1 MHFIYDKG
9 IEEKSDLI
17 HLIVNRQ
24 ELLYDLYALTQAFYP
39 GVELDTCVS
48 TDTDISTDTG
58 VSAKTSVPDGI
69 VKESVDGEGQP
80 DEEAQYRCGAD
91 MEARYPIGRF
101 QDTIEVCL
109 FDRGARL
116 AITVGEI
123 LTEGRSR
130 EYTEEMLVKE
140 AAVFLKMGMDGA
152 AARKRALKNLFYDTM
167 AQYTGRE
174 LPWGNLTGIRP
185 TKLIRGLIE
194 DNTEKI
200 HDLMENNTEKKQVL
214 IENDVEKVTAAQLYE
229 MHRLK
234 GEKLALGMEIAKLQ
248 ENILSKLHGLQGY
261 SVYIGIPFCPSRC
274 LYCSFTS
281 NPVDKWKKRIPEYL
295 DALRRE
301 LIYVADA
308 AYFRKRILD
317 TVYIG
322 GGTPTALS
330 AEELDRLLGDVT
342 SILPME
348 DVQEFTVEAGR
359 ADSITEEKL
368 NVLRKYH
375 VTRISVNPQT
385 MKEET
390 LCKIGRRHTVEEVK
404 EAFAKARAAGFD
416 NINMDIIL
424 GLPGETD
431 EDVANTIREIEKLSP
446 DSLTVHSLAVKRAA
460 GLKDW
465 YKSEGDPR
473 SGAAQDVQRMMEQAM
488 RTAAE
493 GAGEMG
499 MEPYYLYRQKNMAGN
514 LENTGYALSGK
525 YGLYNILIMEE
536 VQSIVALGAG
546 SVSKRVDGDGRI
558 ERCDNVKDIGLYL
571 EKIDEMIGRKKELY

>member
-1 MHFIYDKG
+1 M
-9 IEEKSDLI
+9 I

-39 GVELDTCVS
+39 GIELDTGAS
-48 TDTDISTDTG
+48 
-58 VSAKTSVPDGI
+58 SA
-69 VKESVDGEGQP
+69 
-80 DEEAQYRCGAD
+80 EAQEYT
-91 MEARYPIGRF
+91 GRLP
-101 QDTIEVCL
+101 DTIEVCL
-109 FDRGARL
+109 FDCGGSIVITAGETL
-116 AITVGEI
+116 AED
-123 LTEGRSR
+123 RRR
-130 EYTEEMLVKE
+130 EYTEEQIAQE
-140 AAVFLKMGMDGA
+140 AGVFLEDGMEDA
-152 AARKRALKNLFYDTM
+152 AARKRAFKKLFYDAM
-167 AQYTGRE
+167 EEYTGRS
-174 LPWGNLTGIRP
+174 LPWGALTGIRP
-185 TKLIRGLIE
+185 TKLIRGMMKK
-194 DNTEKI
+194 NTE
-200 HDLMENNTEKKQVL
+200 ER
-214 IENDVEKVTAAQLYE
+214 TAEQLYD

-248 ENILSKLHGLQGY
+248 EGILSKLHGLNGY

-281 NPVDKWKKRIPEYL
+281 NPVERWKKRIPEYL
-295 DALRRE
+295 GALRKE
-301 LIYVADA
+301 LEYIASSP
-308 AYFRKRILD
+308 YFKTRVLD

-330 AEELDRLLGDVT
+330 AEELDILLGDVAAY
-342 SILPME
+342 LPME
-348 DVQEFTVEAGR
+348 HVQEFTVEAGR

-368 NVLRKYH
+368 SVLKKYH
-375 VTRISVNPQT
+375 VTRISINPQT

-390 LCKIGRRHTVEEVK
+390 LRLIGRRHTIEDVK
-404 EAFAKARAAGFD
+404 NAYAMARRMEFD

-431 EDVANTIREIEKLSP
+431 ADVAYTVQEIRNLAP

-473 SGAAQDVQRMMEQAM
+473 SGGAKEVQHMMEQAM

-493 GAGEMG
+493 GAKEMG

-514 LENTGYALSGK
+514 LENTGYALPGK

-536 VQSIVALGAG
+536 LQSIVALGAG
-546 SVSKRVDGDGRI
+546 SVSKRVDEDGCI
-558 ERCDNVKDIGLYL
+558 KRCDNVKDIGLYL
-571 EKIDEMIGRKKELY
+571 DKIDEMIERKRRLFTDF

>member
-1 MHFIYDKG
+1 MIYRMG
-9 IEEKSDLI
+9 EMTGLI

-48 TDTDISTDTG
+48 E
-58 VSAKTSVPDGI
+58 AKAGRIDAAAHERRESKDAQGI
-69 VKESVDGEGQP
+69 
-80 DEEAQYRCGAD
+80 A
-91 MEARYPIGRF
+91 GRL

-109 FDRGARL
+109 FDCGGKL
-116 AITVGEI
+116 AFTAGET
-123 LTEGRSR
+123 LEEDCCR
-130 EYTEEMLVKE
+130 EYTEEKIAKE
-140 AAVFLKMGMDGA
+140 AVVFLADGMENT
-152 AARKRALKNLFYDTM
+152 AARKRAFKKLFYDAM
-167 AQYTGRE
+167 EEFTGRS

-185 TKLIRGLIE
+185 TKLIRGL
-194 DNTEKI
+194 
-200 HDLMENNTEKKQVL
+200 MKK
-214 IENDVEKVTAAQLYE
+214 NDEESCGQDQTLAERLYD

-248 ENILSKLHGLQGY
+248 EGILSKLHGLRGY
-261 SVYIGIPFCPSRC
+261 SVYVGIPFCPSRC

-281 NPVDKWKKRIPEYL
+281 NPVDRWKKRIPEYL
-295 DALRRE
+295 DALRKE
-301 LIYVADA
+301 LEYVAA
-308 AYFRKRILD
+308 SPYFKTRTLD

-330 AEELDRLLGDVT
+330 AEELDILLGD
-342 SILPME
+342 IAAYLPME
-348 DVQEFTVEAGR
+348 HVQEFTVEAGR

-368 NVLRKYH
+368 NVLKKYH
-375 VTRISVNPQT
+375 VTRISINPQT

-390 LCKIGRRHTVEEVK
+390 LRLIGRRHTIEDVK
-404 EAFAKARAAGFD
+404 NAYAMARRMEFD

-431 EDVANTIREIEKLSP
+431 ADVAYTVQEIRNLAP

-473 SGAAQDVQRMMEQAM
+473 SGGAKEVQHMMEQAM

-493 GAGEMG
+493 GAKEMG

-514 LENTGYALSGK
+514 LENTGYALPGK

-536 VQSIVALGAG
+536 VQSIVAMGAG
-546 SVSKRVDGDGRI
+546 SVSKRVDEDGRI
-558 ERCDNVKDIGLYL
+558 ERCDNVKDVAGYIERIG
-571 EKIDEMIGRKKELY
+571 EMIERKRVLYNG

>member
-1 MHFIYDKG
+1 M
-9 IEEKSDLI
+9 I

-39 GVELDTCVS
+39 GIELDSCM
-48 TDTDISTDTG
+48 TDEK
-58 VSAKTSVPDGI
+58 A
-69 VKESVDGEGQP
+69 KESGTD
-80 DEEAQYRCGAD
+80 AQYH
-91 MEARYPIGRF
+91 IGRLP
-101 QDTIEVCL
+101 DTIEVCL
-109 FDRGARL
+109 LDCGGSL
-116 AITVGEI
+116 AITAGETI
-123 LTEGRSR
+123 TQGYYR
-130 EYTEEMLVKE
+130 EYAEEMIAKE
-140 AAVFLKMGMDGA
+140 AVVFLADGMEDA
-152 AARKRALKNLFYDTM
+152 AARKRAFKKLFYDAM
-167 AQYTGRE
+167 EEFTGRS

-185 TKLIRGLIE
+185 TKLIRGLMKKNVE
-194 DNTEKI
+194 ESCGRGRTYKNEKGKTEKA
-200 HDLMENNTEKKQVL
+200 
-214 IENDVEKVTAAQLYE
+214 IENEIEKAAAEKTEVQLYD

-248 ENILSKLHGLQGY
+248 EGILSNLHGLKGY

-281 NPVDKWKKRIPEYL
+281 NPVDQWKKRIPEYL
-295 DALRRE
+295 GALRKE
-301 LIYVADA
+301 LEYVAA
-308 AYFRKRILD
+308 SPYFRERTLD

-330 AEELDRLLGDVT
+330 AEEMDILLGD
-342 SILPME
+342 IAAYLPME
-348 DVQEFTVEAGR
+348 HVQEYTVEAGR

-368 NVLRKYH
+368 SVLKKHH
-375 VTRISVNPQT
+375 VTRISINPQT

-390 LCKIGRRHTVEEVK
+390 LRLIGRRHTIEDVK
-404 EAFAKARAAGFD
+404 NAYAMAREKGFD

-424 GLPGETD
+424 GLPGETGA
-431 EDVANTIREIEKLSP
+431 DVADTVQEIKKLAP

-473 SGAAQDVQRMMEQAM
+473 SGGAKEVQDMMEQAM

-493 GAGEMG
+493 GAKEMG

-514 LENTGYALSGK
+514 LENTGYALPGK

-536 VQSIVALGAG
+536 LQSIVALGAG
-546 SVSKRVDGDGRI
+546 SVSKCVDEDGRI
-558 ERCDNVKDIGLYL
+558 ERCDNVKDVSGYI
-571 EKIDEMIGRKKELY
+571 ERIDEMIERKKQLFVCL